1 MKVRGFRIELGEVES
16 ALAGH
21 PDIAQAVVLA
31 LPVPGAGS
39 AKRLVA
45 YVVPGAGAVPT
56 AAGLREFLA
65 GVLPEYMVPSAF
77 MTLDALPLMPNGKVD
92 RKALPSP
99 EPGGVEGAGY
109 VAPRSATEEILC
121 GIWARVLGLERVGVD
136 DNFFDL
142 GGDSILSIQVVS
154 QARAAGL
161 RISPKDVFDRQS
173 VRALAEHLSRV
184 AATDPAPGT
193 AAPASLASV
202 EGPVRLTPIQEWFFG
217 SPAGPSHRFDMSM
230 AATLAPGT
238 DLDALA
244 GAVAAL
250 VAHHDGLRLRF
261 VRDEADVWTQH
272 VAAAADGTRSYTE
285 HTDLSQ
291 LPSGERQ
298 PEMDRLTDA
307 ARDALDLT
315 EGPLLRALTFGLGE
329 DGDRLV
335 LLVHHA
341 VVDGVSWRVLLEDL
355 ALAYGQ
361 LVSGAVVDLGP
372 RSASF
377 QEWASRLRSHVEAGG
392 FDTELEYWSGVGQDV
407 PTELPGAATTAEPAA
422 GSRSADPAE
431 PTAPATASAEL
442 SPDATRRLLLK
453 VPSVYRTRVNEVLL
467 AVLARVLGHWTGQD
481 RVLVDVEGHGR
492 EEIFPD
498 LDLSRTVGWFTTVFP
513 LELVS
518 GTEPGS
524 RVGGEASEPDW
535 AALVK
540 SAKERLRSVPGR
552 GLGYGALRHLRRSV
566 PAIHPQVS
574 FNYLGQFDTATSGAA
589 GSGSAP
595 RGPLQEVGF
604 IQDDAGLLAG
614 RDHALDV
621 TSRVADGR
629 LLVDF
634 VWAPGVFSEEVMERL
649 ASAFVRELEGFL
661 AHCELP
667 GAGGVTP
674 SDFPLSPLDQ
684 AGLDAAV
691 GDGRGVEDVLPLMP
705 LQSGMLFHALAEADR
720 PAYFEQLMYVV
731 DGVPD
736 VDRFAASWQR
746 MVDEI
751 QALRIGV
758 VWEGVPEPV
767 QVVHRD
773 VRLPVEILD
782 WRDSLLTEQDARWE
796 ALLAADHK
804 RGLDLRR
811 VPLARLTLA
820 RLGEG
825 RVRVLFTFHHILLDG
840 WSVARVLSLVLDDY
854 AARRDGLVLPVV
866 VGGRGLG
873 VQAGWM
879 AGRDVGVAEE
889 FWRVGLAG
897 FDTPVALPYDRP
909 AVHAGQARSSERV
922 EVELSEELSGQL
934 FSFARR
940 HRLTVNAVVQGLW
953 ALLLSG
959 RSGQGDVVF
968 GATTSGRPTDLD
980 GAEDMVGLFINSLP
994 VRVRL
999 DPGRPVVEW
1008 LQGLQSE
1015 QVEARRHD
1023 HLPLNRVQALSELP
1037 MNQPLFDSLVIFE
1050 NYPVDTD
1057 AADRHGLSVSE
1068 VGSVE
1073 ATNYPLN
1080 LAAFT
1085 GKRLTLILLFDPDVF
1100 DRSTVEGLRDQLTL
1114 HARSLVE
1121 VTDERIADLGLVTP
1135 GRRNEILRT
1144 WGRGAPGDSGHTLTE
1159 IFAEL
1164 VARVPGNTA
1173 LIVGDER
1180 ISYAELDARANR
1192 LAHHL
1197 VERGVRPD
1205 SRVGVCLGRRTELFV
1220 ALLAV
1225 LKAGGA
1231 YVPLDPE
1238 YPADRLAFMVSDSG
1252 AGLVVTDSACAG
1264 ALPPTDAGLLLLDD
1278 AAEHAAVAARPGH
1291 APEVTVRPDNL
1302 AHVIYTSG
1310 STGRPKGAVLPHR
1323 GVLRVARDPKLAMTE
1338 RDVVGQLAT
1347 VSFDAGTLEI
1357 WSALLNGAAL
1367 AVSPTRVMS
1376 AAETGEFLHSR
1387 GVTAIWIT
1395 AGLFHEIVDSD
1406 VRVFSGLR
1414 LIMSG
1419 GDTLSPAHCVK
1430 VVGQLPG
1437 VRMINGYGPTEGTV
1451 FTSLFVVNGNYA
1463 GTGPMPIGT
1472 PIAGTGV
1479 YVLDAALRPVP
1490 PGVAGELYLSG
1501 DGMARGYVN
1510 RPRITAERFVADP
1523 FGPPGSRMYRS
1534 GDLVRWLPDGNLD
1547 FVSRTDF
1554 QVKIRGQRIELGEIE
1569 SAAAGYPGVAQA
1581 LVLAREDIPGSKRL
1595 VAYVVPESG
1604 APVPEPDEVKDFIGR
1619 SLPAYMVPAAVVV
1632 LDVFP
1637 LTPNGKVDRR
1647 ALPSPEEMAGEG
1659 GEGLAPRDPGEEL
1672 VAGIWAE
1679 VLGLERVGVLD
1690 NFFDLGGDSIL
1701 SIQVISRVREV
1712 FAVDLPARTLFDNPT
1727 VADLASAVESQ
1738 VLAELE

>member
-1 MKVRGFRIELGEVES
+1 FGATTSGRPTDLDGAEDMVGLFINSLPVRVRLDPGRPVVEWLQGLQSEQVEARRHDHLPLNRVQALSELGPNQQLFDSLVVFENAPVDTEGAAGHGLEISEIVVDQATNYPLNLIVYSGDRLTFTLAYDPDVFDRATIESLRGDLVRHTGTVADAPAGRTLAQLDLLGGEQRHLLLEEWGRGEERSERLTLAGIFRAQLDRTPDLPAVITDEVTLTYAELHGRAARLAHFLIAQGVRPGQRVAVAMERGVEWLVAMQAVLHAGGVYVPLDPKFPADRFAHMLADSGAVLVLAESSLGPATPADGGVRVLEVDSLDGELAGLSSVLPEVSVDLRQPAYVIYTSGSTGVPKGVEVPSGGLSAFVAGLAEGFGVRPGDRLLQTASPSFDASILEVLAGLGLGGALVVAPAGVVSAEDLVGLLERHRVNHAFLVPALLAALPAVELPDLRSLMVGAEAVSADLVARWAPGRRMVNAYGPTEASVAVTLSDALPVAAESSPPIGRPVANARVYVLDGWLRPVPVGVAGELFIGGGGVAQGYVGLRGLTAERFVADPFGRPGARMYRTGDVVRWSAEGVLEFVGRSDDQVKVRGFRIELGEVES

-31 LPVPGAGS
+31 PPVRDAGS

-45 YVVPGAGAVPT
+45 YVVPGAGAAPT
-56 AAGLREFLA
+56 AAGLREFLT
-65 GVLPEYMVPSAF
+65 GVLPEYMVPSTVV
-77 MTLDALPLMPNGKVD
+77 MLDALPLMPNGKVD
-92 RKALPSP
+92 RKALA
-99 EPGGVEGAGY
+99 GVESSGVEDTGY
-109 VAPRSATEEILC
+109 VAPRSVTEETLS
-121 GIWARVLGLERVGVD
+121 GIWARVLGVERVGVD

-173 VRALAEHLSRV
+173 VRALAEHLTRV
-184 AATDPAPGT
+184 AAADRTPDAAGPEPLAPV
-193 AAPASLASV
+193 A
-202 EGPVRLTPIQEWFFG
+202 GPVRLTPIQEWFFG

-250 VAHHDGLRLRF
+250 VAHHDALRLRF
-261 VRDEADVWTQH
+261 VRDEAGVWTQY
-272 VAAAADGTRSYTE
+272 VADAADSTHRYTE
-285 HTDLSQ
+285 HTDLTH

-298 PEMDRLTDA
+298 SEMDRRTDI

-392 FDTELEYWSGVGQDV
+392 FDTELEYWSGIGQDV
-407 PTELPGAATTAEPAA
+407 PTELPGATPTTEPAA
-422 GSRSADPAE
+422 ATQAADPAE

-442 SPDATRRLLLK
+442 SPDATRRLLHK

-467 AVLARVLGHWTGQD
+467 AVLARVLGRWTGQD

-513 LELVS
+513 LELAS
-518 GTEPGS
+518 GTEPGP
-524 RVGGEASEPDW
+524 RAGGDATGPDW
-535 AALVK
+535 AVLVK

-574 FNYLGQFDTATSGAA
+574 FNYLGQFDTVTSGAK

-595 RGPLQEVGF
+595 QGPLREVGF

-634 VWAPGVFSEEVMERL
+634 VWSAGVFSDEVMEGL
-649 ASAFVRELEGFL
+649 ASAFVGELEGFL

-751 QALRIGV
+751 QALRIGL

-879 AGRDVGVAEE
+879 AGR
-889 FWRVGLAG
+889 
-897 FDTPVALPYDRP
+897 
-909 AVHAGQARSSERV
+909 
-922 EVELSEELSGQL
+922 
-934 FSFARR
+934 
-940 HRLTVNAVVQGLW
+940 
-953 ALLLSG
+953 
-959 RSGQGDVVF
+959 
-968 GATTSGRPTDLD
+968 
-980 GAEDMVGLFINSLP
+980 
-994 VRVRL
+994 
-999 DPGRPVVEW
+999 
-1008 LQGLQSE
+1008 
-1015 QVEARRHD
+1015 
-1023 HLPLNRVQALSELP
+1023 
-1037 MNQPLFDSLVIFE
+1037 
-1050 NYPVDTD
+1050 
-1057 AADRHGLSVSE
+1057 
-1068 VGSVE
+1068 
-1073 ATNYPLN
+1073 
-1080 LAAFT
+1080 
-1085 GKRLTLILLFDPDVF
+1085 
-1100 DRSTVEGLRDQLTL
+1100 
-1114 HARSLVE
+1114 
-1121 VTDERIADLGLVTP
+1121 
-1135 GRRNEILRT
+1135 
-1144 WGRGAPGDSGHTLTE
+1144 
-1159 IFAEL
+1159 
-1164 VARVPGNTA
+1164 
-1173 LIVGDER
+1173 
-1180 ISYAELDARANR
+1180 
-1192 LAHHL
+1192 
-1197 VERGVRPD
+1197 
-1205 SRVGVCLGRRTELFV
+1205 
-1220 ALLAV
+1220 
-1225 LKAGGA
+1225 
-1231 YVPLDPE
+1231 
-1238 YPADRLAFMVSDSG
+1238 
-1252 AGLVVTDSACAG
+1252 
-1264 ALPPTDAGLLLLDD
+1264 
-1278 AAEHAAVAARPGH
+1278 
-1291 APEVTVRPDNL
+1291 
-1302 AHVIYTSG
+1302 
-1310 STGRPKGAVLPHR
+1310 
-1323 GVLRVARDPKLAMTE
+1323 
-1338 RDVVGQLAT
+1338 
-1347 VSFDAGTLEI
+1347 
-1357 WSALLNGAAL
+1357 
-1367 AVSPTRVMS
+1367 
-1376 AAETGEFLHSR
+1376 
-1387 GVTAIWIT
+1387 
-1395 AGLFHEIVDSD
+1395 
-1406 VRVFSGLR
+1406 
-1414 LIMSG
+1414 
-1419 GDTLSPAHCVK
+1419 
-1430 VVGQLPG
+1430 
-1437 VRMINGYGPTEGTV
+1437 
-1451 FTSLFVVNGNYA
+1451 
-1463 GTGPMPIGT
+1463 
-1472 PIAGTGV
+1472 
-1479 YVLDAALRPVP
+1479 
-1490 PGVAGELYLSG
+1490 
-1501 DGMARGYVN
+1501 
-1510 RPRITAERFVADP
+1510 
-1523 FGPPGSRMYRS
+1523 
-1534 GDLVRWLPDGNLD
+1534 
-1547 FVSRTDF
+1547 
-1554 QVKIRGQRIELGEIE
+1554 
-1569 SAAAGYPGVAQA
+1569 
-1581 LVLAREDIPGSKRL
+1581 
-1595 VAYVVPESG
+1595 
-1604 APVPEPDEVKDFIGR
+1604 
-1619 SLPAYMVPAAVVV
+1619 
-1632 LDVFP
+1632 
-1637 LTPNGKVDRR
+1637 
-1647 ALPSPEEMAGEG
+1647 
-1659 GEGLAPRDPGEEL
+1659 
-1672 VAGIWAE
+1672 
-1679 VLGLERVGVLD
+1679 
-1690 NFFDLGGDSIL
+1690 
-1701 SIQVISRVREV
+1701 
-1712 FAVDLPARTLFDNPT
+1712 
-1727 VADLASAVESQ
+1727 
-1738 VLAELE
+1738 

>member
-1 MKVRGFRIELGEVES
+1 VEWLQGLQSEQVEARRHDHLPLNRVQALSELGPNQPLFDSLVVFENAPVDTDGAARHGLAISEIVVDQATNYPLNLIVYSGDRLTFTLAYDPDVFDRATIESLRGDLVRHTGTVAAAPAGHTLARLDLLGGEQRHRLLEEWGTGEELAERLTLAGIFRAQLDRTPDLPAVITDEVTLTYAELYARAARLAHFLLGEGVRPGQRVAVAMERGVEWLVAMQAVLHAGGVYVPLDPKFPAERFAHMLADSGAVLVLAESSSLGAAMPADGGVRVLEVDALGGVLAGFSSVLPEVSVDLRQPAYVIYTSGSTGVPKGVEVPGGGLSAFVAGLGVGFGVRPGDRVLLTASPSFDASILEVLSGLGLGGALVISPAGVVSAEDLVELLVRHRVNHAFLVPALLSALPVVELPDLRSLMVGAEAVSADLVARWAPGRRMVNAYGPSEASVAVTFSDALSAEVWGVPPIGRPVGNARVYVLDGWLRPVPVGVAGELFVGGGGVAQGYVGLRGLTAERFVADPFGGVGARMYRTGDVVRWCAEGVLEFVGRSDDQVKVRGFRIELGEVES

-77 MTLDALPLMPNGKVD
+77 VTLDALPLMPNGKVD

-109 VAPRSATEEILC
+109 VAPRSATEETLC

-193 AAPASLASV
+193 AAPASV

-261 VRDEADVWTQH
+261 VRDEADVWTQR

-298 PEMDRLTDA
+298 SEMDRLTDS

-392 FDTELEYWSGVGQDV
+392 FDAELEYWSGVGQDV

-589 GSGSAP
+589 GSGSTP

-684 AGLDAAV
+684 VGLDAAV

-879 AGRDVGVAEE
+879 A
-889 FWRVGLAG
+889 
-897 FDTPVALPYDRP
+897 
-909 AVHAGQARSSERV
+909 
-922 EVELSEELSGQL
+922 
-934 FSFARR
+934 
-940 HRLTVNAVVQGLW
+940 
-953 ALLLSG
+953 
-959 RSGQGDVVF
+959 
-968 GATTSGRPTDLD
+968 
-980 GAEDMVGLFINSLP
+980 
-994 VRVRL
+994 
-999 DPGRPVVEW
+999 
-1008 LQGLQSE
+1008 
-1015 QVEARRHD
+1015 
-1023 HLPLNRVQALSELP
+1023 
-1037 MNQPLFDSLVIFE
+1037 
-1050 NYPVDTD
+1050 
-1057 AADRHGLSVSE
+1057 
-1068 VGSVE
+1068 
-1073 ATNYPLN
+1073 
-1080 LAAFT
+1080 
-1085 GKRLTLILLFDPDVF
+1085 
-1100 DRSTVEGLRDQLTL
+1100 
-1114 HARSLVE
+1114 
-1121 VTDERIADLGLVTP
+1121 
-1135 GRRNEILRT
+1135 
-1144 WGRGAPGDSGHTLTE
+1144 
-1159 IFAEL
+1159 
-1164 VARVPGNTA
+1164 
-1173 LIVGDER
+1173 
-1180 ISYAELDARANR
+1180 
-1192 LAHHL
+1192 
-1197 VERGVRPD
+1197 
-1205 SRVGVCLGRRTELFV
+1205 
-1220 ALLAV
+1220 
-1225 LKAGGA
+1225 
-1231 YVPLDPE
+1231 
-1238 YPADRLAFMVSDSG
+1238 
-1252 AGLVVTDSACAG
+1252 
-1264 ALPPTDAGLLLLDD
+1264 
-1278 AAEHAAVAARPGH
+1278 
-1291 APEVTVRPDNL
+1291 
-1302 AHVIYTSG
+1302 
-1310 STGRPKGAVLPHR
+1310 
-1323 GVLRVARDPKLAMTE
+1323 
-1338 RDVVGQLAT
+1338 
-1347 VSFDAGTLEI
+1347 
-1357 WSALLNGAAL
+1357 
-1367 AVSPTRVMS
+1367 
-1376 AAETGEFLHSR
+1376 
-1387 GVTAIWIT
+1387 
-1395 AGLFHEIVDSD
+1395 
-1406 VRVFSGLR
+1406 
-1414 LIMSG
+1414 
-1419 GDTLSPAHCVK
+1419 
-1430 VVGQLPG
+1430 
-1437 VRMINGYGPTEGTV
+1437 
-1451 FTSLFVVNGNYA
+1451 
-1463 GTGPMPIGT
+1463 
-1472 PIAGTGV
+1472 
-1479 YVLDAALRPVP
+1479 
-1490 PGVAGELYLSG
+1490 
-1501 DGMARGYVN
+1501 
-1510 RPRITAERFVADP
+1510 
-1523 FGPPGSRMYRS
+1523 
-1534 GDLVRWLPDGNLD
+1534 
-1547 FVSRTDF
+1547 
-1554 QVKIRGQRIELGEIE
+1554 
-1569 SAAAGYPGVAQA
+1569 
-1581 LVLAREDIPGSKRL
+1581 
-1595 VAYVVPESG
+1595 
-1604 APVPEPDEVKDFIGR
+1604 
-1619 SLPAYMVPAAVVV
+1619 
-1632 LDVFP
+1632 
-1637 LTPNGKVDRR
+1637 
-1647 ALPSPEEMAGEG
+1647 
-1659 GEGLAPRDPGEEL
+1659 
-1672 VAGIWAE
+1672 
-1679 VLGLERVGVLD
+1679 
-1690 NFFDLGGDSIL
+1690 
-1701 SIQVISRVREV
+1701 
-1712 FAVDLPARTLFDNPT
+1712 
-1727 VADLASAVESQ
+1727 
-1738 VLAELE
+1738 